1 MTAVLPDEL
10 TRDNTKDIAKNDEF
24 FENVLGKI
32 KARQWTLA
40 DFDWDKP
47 GADTINPEQ
56 FDDLKQ
62 FMSDLVW
69 IEHIGGRMMGTL
81 GITAPNDTLR
91 EIYSYFH
98 AEEQRH
104 ANAEIALM
112 RRWGMLAEEIR
123 LSPGTSRHYCRHFV
137 DSTTSV
143 TGGSRSSTW
152 PPSSRSSRWASMAR
166 C

>member
-1 MTAVLPDEL
+1 MTAVLPEEL

-62 FMSDLVW
+62 SLPIW
-69 IEHIGGRMMGTL
+69 CGLSTL
-81 GITAPNDTLR
+81 ADG
-91 EIYSYFH
+91 
-98 AEEQRH
+98 
-104 ANAEIALM
+104 
-112 RRWGMLAEEIR
+112 
-123 LSPGTSRHYCRHFV
+123 
-137 DSTTSV
+137 
-143 TGGSRSSTW
+143 
-152 PPSSRSSRWASMAR
+152 
-166 C
+166 